1 MCNLRDGSQWP
12 FGDYEL
18 YGGGSGV
25 GFSSGKMQGFEV
37 IVPGKANMEHTIIPS
52 TEAKS
57 RKDGGTRS
65 IAPTRYGTTQV
76 QNDGKHST
84 DEKLIPVE
92 KPNVSEIKDPALR
105 QGYFKKI
112 SNLIDCML
120 HLTQL
125 ETSQS
130 SEISLVRPLMAT
142 LQDTNEDSNGAMK
155 CNHGVP
161 SDTDNEM
168 GLKWVHLG
176 AEVTC
181 KMYVFRVEMDGFGC

>member
-1 MCNLRDGSQWP
+1 MVVAARGGSGGGQTYGVLLGA

-65 IAPTRYGTTQV
+65 IAPTHYGTTQV

-92 KPNVSEIKDPALR
+92 KPNISEIKDPALR
-105 QGYFKKI
+105 QDVASITVLQKLPEMNNDGVKI
-112 SNLIDCML
+112 ITNGANAK
-120 HLTQL
+120 LTG
-125 ETSQS
+125 TSMYATPSQQTTGTD
-130 SEISLVRPLMAT
+130 AT
-142 LQDTNEDSNGAMK
+142 LSLIVGAAKSVTRHTSTGNTNAK
-155 CNHGVP
+155 
-161 SDTDNEM
+161 
-168 GLKWVHLG
+168 
-176 AEVTC
+176 
-181 KMYVFRVEMDGFGC
+181 